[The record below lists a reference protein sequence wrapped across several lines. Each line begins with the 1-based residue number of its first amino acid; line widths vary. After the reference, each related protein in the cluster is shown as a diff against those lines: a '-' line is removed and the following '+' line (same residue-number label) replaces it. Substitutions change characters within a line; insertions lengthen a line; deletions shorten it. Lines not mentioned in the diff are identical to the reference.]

1 MEEFSVRLK
10 GLREERDVR
19 QQDLADQLGIT
30 VRADRYYE
38 QGKRYPDFQGLLALA
53 DYFQVPLDYL
63 VGRSDQR

>member
-30 VRADRYYE
+30 VRAYRYYE